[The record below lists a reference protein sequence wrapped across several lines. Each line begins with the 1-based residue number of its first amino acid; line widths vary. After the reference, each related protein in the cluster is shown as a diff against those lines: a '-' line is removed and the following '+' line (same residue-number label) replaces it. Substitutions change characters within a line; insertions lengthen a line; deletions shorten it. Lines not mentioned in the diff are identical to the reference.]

1 KNKTLQSPDTVGSRT
16 LMPALDEISS
26 STLAWDPSSSM
37 PGRYPLTSM
46 AAWDPSSATPVY
58 NASLSS
64 RWVAS
69 TLTSHEE
76 ISTGASFWDAT
87 GSSGV
92 DSLPAPILPPCALAP
107 PTHILLDPQ
116 LKNVKVQAKVKSIDY
131 KDKQLEVWGTV
142 LTGRQRIMHAV
153 RGAVKDLTGAT
164 VVLEVPNATCTD
176 SRLVIIN
183 GEHTGTFV
191 HWVTHKGTGANSIA
205 VCRVVVLNEGSM
217 DTVTDRELKLPATD
231 LALIKETDE
240 EKKANRNVLSVERNA
255 ARKRC

>member
-1 KNKTLQSPDTVGSRT
+1 
-16 LMPALDEISS
+16 MPALDKISS
-26 STLAWDPSSSM
+26 STLAWDPSSST
-37 PGRYPLTSM
+37 PGRYPSTST

-64 RWVAS
+64 RWVTS
-69 TLTSHEE
+69 TSTSREE

-92 DSLPAPILPPCALAP
+92 DSLPAPILPPCAPAP
-107 PTHILLDPQ
+107 PTHILLDPR
-116 LKNVKVQAKVKSIDY
+116 LENVKVQAKVTSIDY
-131 KDKQLEVWGTV
+131 KDKQLVVWGTV
-142 LTGRQRIMHAV
+142 LVGRRRIMHAV
-153 RGAVKDLTGAT
+153 RGVVKDLTGAT
-164 VVLEVPNATCTD
+164 VVLEVLNTTHTD
-176 SRLVIIN
+176 SRLVVIN
-183 GEHTGTFV
+183 GEHTGTFMRR
-191 HWVTHKGTGANSIA
+191 VTHEGTGANSIA

-240 EKKANRNVLSVERNA
+240 EKKANRNVLSVEQNA